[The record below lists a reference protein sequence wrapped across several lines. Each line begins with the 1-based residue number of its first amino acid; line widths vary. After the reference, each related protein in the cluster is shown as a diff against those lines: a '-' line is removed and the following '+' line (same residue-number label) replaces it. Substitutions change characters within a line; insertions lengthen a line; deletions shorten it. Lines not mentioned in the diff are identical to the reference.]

1 MSLKKDLPGL
11 VLPIR
16 TATPSSVRAVN
27 RSIMLELI
35 RRRQPVSRADLAR
48 FTGIFRS
55 SVSDIV
61 DELVEDN
68 LVAEERAV
76 PSQRGRVPMS
86 LRLNDAGYP
95 VVGVNIRPAYCQ
107 IARAGLNGRIHTSLT
122 FQTPPSPK
130 KLVRAIVRAIRRWQE
145 EASRTGAP
153 KFRRIGIA
161 IPGHVDASSG
171 RILWSPTHTELADFP
186 ITREIFE
193 QTAIE
198 TLADNDCNLGA
209 LSELRLANE
218 ESKERS
224 ANFVFLNV
232 SDFGAGAGAVLNGE
246 IYLGHDANFAAEV
259 GHLIVE
265 PQGVA
270 CRCGRRGC
278 WERYV
283 SNEATWRR
291 IHPRTPF
298 TVERF
303 NEMLTAGLNGDARV
317 RAAFRE
323 TARYLSLGISNIGY
337 LFNPAE
343 IIVAGRIT
351 AIWNLLRADVERFYG
366 SAQLRHSIRPAR
378 LSADDSLLHGA
389 VCLALR
395 DAFAKP
401 KFGEMMAGDRE
412 TA

>member
-1 MSLKKDLPGL
+1 
-11 VLPIR
+11 
-16 TATPSSVRAVN
+16 
-27 RSIMLELI
+27 
-35 RRRQPVSRADLAR
+35 
-48 FTGIFRS
+48 
-55 SVSDIV
+55 
-61 DELVEDN
+61 
-68 LVAEERAV
+68 
-76 PSQRGRVPMS
+76 MS

-95 VVGVNIRPAYCQ
+95 VLGLNIRPAYCQ
-107 IARAGLNGRIHTSLT
+107 IARAGLNGRIHKSLT
-122 FQTPPSPK
+122 FRTPASPK
-130 KLVRAIVRAIRRWQE
+130 KLVQAVVQAIQRLQQAGN
-145 EASRTGAP
+145 GAA

-161 IPGHVDASSG
+161 IPGHVDAPSG
-171 RILWSPTHTELADFP
+171 RILWSPTHKELADFS

-193 QTAIE
+193 QTGIE
-198 TLADNDCNLGA
+198 ALADNDCNLGA
-209 LSELRLANE
+209 LSELWLASE
-218 ESKERS
+218 ENKERNT
-224 ANFVFLNV
+224 NFFFLNV

-246 IYLGHDANFAAEV
+246 IYLGHNANFAAEA
-259 GHLIVE
+259 GHMVVE
-265 PQGVA
+265 PEGIA

-303 NEMLTAGLNGDARV
+303 NAMLAAGLNGDG
-317 RAAFRE
+317 RALASFRE

-343 IIVAGRIT
+343 VIVAGRIT
-351 AIWNLLRADVERFYG
+351 AIWDLLRSAVESLYG
-366 SAQLRHSIRPAR
+366 SAQLRYSICPAR

-401 KFGEMMAGDRE
+401 KFGEVMAGDRQ

>member
-1 MSLKKDLPGL
+1 MSRKKAFPSLA
-11 VLPIR
+11 LPIR

-48 FTGIFRS
+48 LTGIFRS

-61 DELVEDN
+61 DELVEEN

-95 VVGVNIRPAYCQ
+95 VLGLNIRPAYCQ
-107 IARAGLNGRIHTSLT
+107 IARAGLNGRIHKSMT
-122 FQTPPSPK
+122 FRTPASPK
-130 KLVRAIVRAIRRWQE
+130 KLVQAVARAIRRLQE
-145 EASRTGAP
+145 GAP

-161 IPGHVDASSG
+161 IPGHVDAPSG
-171 RILWSPTHTELADFP
+171 RILWTPTHKELADFP
-186 ITREIFE
+186 ITREILD
-193 QTAIE
+193 QTGIE
-198 TLADNDCNLGA
+198 ALADNDCNLGA
-209 LSELRLANE
+209 LSELWLANE
-218 ESKERS
+218 ENKERS
-224 ANFVFLNV
+224 ANFSFLNL

-246 IYLGHDANFAAEV
+246 IYLGHDAHFAAEV
-259 GHLIVE
+259 GHMVVE
-265 PQGVA
+265 PEGVA

-291 IHPRTPF
+291 VHPRTPF
-298 TVERF
+298 TVDRF
-303 NEMLTAGLNGDARV
+303 NEMLAEGLSGDGQAL
-317 RAAFRE
+317 ASFRE

-337 LFNPAE
+337 MFNPAE
-343 IIVAGRIT
+343 VIVAGRIT
-351 AIWNLLRADVERFYG
+351 AIWELLRADVESSYG
-366 SAQLRHSIRPAR
+366 SAQLRYSIRPAR